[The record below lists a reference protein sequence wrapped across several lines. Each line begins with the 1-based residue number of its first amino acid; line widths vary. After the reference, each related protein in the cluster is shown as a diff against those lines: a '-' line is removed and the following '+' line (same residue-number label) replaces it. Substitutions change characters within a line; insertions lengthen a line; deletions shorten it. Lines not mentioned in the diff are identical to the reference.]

1 MGEITMASKY
11 ESKIGQIPCN
21 DQLVYSVLSNLENLQ
36 RFMDAIP
43 QDKVKELEITPDA
56 IRMKIDGM
64 AQKFTI
70 RIVEKEEYKTIKF
83 GVDNLPMDVNMWI
96 QLKQVAEQ
104 DTRIKLTIKA
114 DIPMM
119 FRMMFEKKLQQGLD
133 QAVDMLCQVPYA
145 SWA

>member
-1 MGEITMASKY
+1 MAAQY
-11 ESKIGQIPCN
+11 ESKIGQILYN
-21 DQLVYSVLSNLENLQ
+21 DKQIFAVLSNLENLQ
-36 RFMDAIP
+36 RFSEMLP
-43 QDKVKELEITPDA
+43 KDKVKDLEITSDY
-56 IRMKIDGM
+56 IRMKVDGL

-83 GVDNLPMDVNMWI
+83 GVENLPMNANMWI
-96 QLKQVAEQ
+96 QLKQVAEF

-119 FRMMFEKKLQQGLD
+119 FRMMLEKKLQQGLD

-145 SWA
+145 NWV

>member
-1 MGEITMASKY
+1 MAATKY
-11 ESKIGQIPCN
+11 ESKIGQIPYN
-21 DQLVYSVLSNLENLQ
+21 DQVVFAVLSNLENLN
-36 RFMDAIP
+36 RFGDLIP
-43 QDKVKELEITPDA
+43 KDKIKHLEITTDY
-56 IRMKIDGM
+56 IRMQVDGL

-70 RIVEKEEYKTIKF
+70 RIVEKEDNKTIKF
-83 GVDNLPMDVNMWI
+83 GVENLPMDANMWI

-114 DIPMM
+114 DVPMM

-145 SWA
+145 AWV

>member
-1 MGEITMASKY
+1 MAATKY
-11 ESKIGQIPCN
+11 ESKIGQILHN
-21 DQLVYSVLSNLENLQ
+21 DQVVYAVLSNLENLQ
-36 RFMDAIP
+36 RFSEMIP
-43 QDKVKELEITPDA
+43 KDKVKEMEITSDY
-56 IRMKIDGM
+56 IRIKVDGV

-83 GVDNLPMDVNMWI
+83 GVDNLPMDINMWI
-96 QLKQVAEQ
+96 QLKQMAEQ

-133 QAVDMLCQVPYA
+133 QAVDMLCQVPYNQ
-145 SWA
+145 WV

>member
-1 MGEITMASKY
+1 MAATKY
-11 ESKIGQIPCN
+11 ESKIGQIPHE
-21 DQLVYSVLSNLENLQ
+21 DKVVYAVLSNLENLQ
-36 RFMDAIP
+36 RFNEMIP
-43 QDKVKELEITPDA
+43 KDKVKEMEITADY
-56 IRMKIDGM
+56 IRIKIDGM

-83 GVDNLPMDVNMWI
+83 GVDNLPMDINMWI
-96 QLKQVAEQ
+96 QLKQMAEQ

-133 QAVDMLCQVPYA
+133 QAVDMLCQVPYNQ
-145 SWA
+145 WA

>member
-1 MGEITMASKY
+1 MAATKY
-11 ESKIGQIPCN
+11 ESKIGQILHN
-21 DQLVYSVLSNLENLQ
+21 DQVVYAVLSNLENLQ
-36 RFMDAIP
+36 RFSEMIP
-43 QDKVKELEITPDA
+43 KDKVKEMEITSDY
-56 IRMKIDGM
+56 IRIKVDGV

-83 GVDNLPMDVNMWI
+83 GVDNLPMDINMWI
-96 QLKQVAEQ
+96 QLKQMAEQ

-133 QAVDMLCQVPYA
+133 QAVEMLCQVPYNQ
-145 SWA
+145 WV

>member
-1 MGEITMASKY
+1 MAVTKY
-11 ESKIGQIPCN
+11 ESKIGQIPHE
-21 DQLVYSVLSNLENLQ
+21 DKVVYAVLSNLENLQ
-36 RFMDAIP
+36 RFSEMIP
-43 QDKVKELEITPDA
+43 KDKVKEMEITADY
-56 IRMKIDGM
+56 IRIKIDGM

-83 GVDNLPMDVNMWI
+83 GVDNLPMDINMWI
-96 QLKQVAEQ
+96 QLKQMAEQ

-133 QAVDMLCQVPYA
+133 QAVDMLCQVPYNQ
-145 SWA
+145 WA

>member
-1 MGEITMASKY
+1 MAATKY
-11 ESKIGQIPCN
+11 ESKIGQIPYN
-21 DQLVYSVLSNLENLQ
+21 DQVVFAVLSNLENLN
-36 RFMDAIP
+36 RFSDLIP
-43 QDKVKELEITPDA
+43 KDKIKHLEITTDY
-56 IRMKIDGM
+56 IRMQVDGL

-70 RIVEKEEYKTIKF
+70 RIVEKEDNKTIKF
-83 GVDNLPMDVNMWI
+83 GVENLPMDANMWI

-114 DIPMM
+114 DRPMM

-145 SWA
+145 AWV

>member
-1 MGEITMASKY
+1 MASKY
-11 ESKIGQIPCN
+11 ESKIGQIPYN

-56 IRMKIDGM
+56 IRMKIDGL

>member
-1 MGEITMASKY
+1 
-11 ESKIGQIPCN
+11 
-21 DQLVYSVLSNLENLQ
+21 
-36 RFMDAIP
+36 MDLN
-43 QDKVKELEITPDA
+43 KVKELEVTTDY
-56 IRMKIDGM
+56 IRMQVDGL

-83 GVDNLPMDVNMWI
+83 GVDNIPMAVNMWI
-96 QLKQVAEQ
+96 QLKQVEEL

-133 QAVDMLCQVPYA
+133 QAVDMLCQVPYNN
-145 SWA
+145 WI

>member
-1 MGEITMASKY
+1 MAATKY
-11 ESKIGQIPCN
+11 ESKIGQIPHG
-21 DQLVYSVLSNLENLQ
+21 DKVVYAVLSNLENLQ
-36 RFMDAIP
+36 RFSEMIP
-43 QDKVKELEITPDA
+43 KDKVKEMEITADY
-56 IRMKIDGM
+56 IRIKIDGM

-83 GVDNLPMDVNMWI
+83 GVDNLPMDINMWI
-96 QLKQVAEQ
+96 QLKQMAEQ

-133 QAVDMLCQVPYA
+133 QAVDMLCQVPYNQ
-145 SWA
+145 WA

>member
-1 MGEITMASKY
+1 MAAKY
-11 ESKIGQIPCN
+11 ESKIGQIPYN
-21 DQLVYSVLSNLENLQ
+21 DQVVFAVLSNLNNLQ
-36 RFMDAIP
+36 RFTDAIP
-43 QDKVKELEITPDA
+43 QDKVKELEITTDA
-56 IRMKIDGM
+56 IRMKIDGL

-70 RIVEKEEYKTIKF
+70 RIVEKEPYKTIKF
-83 GVDNLPMDVNMWI
+83 GVENLPMEANLWI

-133 QAVDMLCQVPYA
+133 QAVDMLCQVPYNQ
-145 SWA
+145 WA

>member
-1 MGEITMASKY
+1 MAATKY
-11 ESKIGQIPCN
+11 ESKIGQILHE
-21 DQLVYSVLSNLENLQ
+21 DKVVYAVLSNLENLQ
-36 RFMDAIP
+36 RFSEMIP
-43 QDKVKELEITPDA
+43 KDKVKEMEITADY
-56 IRMKIDGM
+56 IRIKIDGM

-83 GVDNLPMDVNMWI
+83 GVDNLPMDINMWI
-96 QLKQVAEQ
+96 QLKQMAEQ

-133 QAVDMLCQVPYA
+133 QAVDMLCQVPYNQ
-145 SWA
+145 WA

>member
-1 MGEITMASKY
+1 MAATKY
-11 ESKIGQIPCN
+11 ESKIGQIPYN
-21 DQLVYSVLSNLENLQ
+21 DQVVFAVLSNLENLN
-36 RFMDAIP
+36 RFSDLIP
-43 QDKVKELEITPDA
+43 KDKIKHLEITTDY
-56 IRMKIDGM
+56 IRMQVDGL

-70 RIVEKEEYKTIKF
+70 RIVEKEENKTIKF
-83 GVDNLPMDVNMWI
+83 GVENLPMDANMWI

-133 QAVDMLCQVPYA
+133 QAVAMLCQVPYA
-145 SWA
+145 AWV

>member
-1 MGEITMASKY
+1 MAAKY
-11 ESKIGQIPCN
+11 ESKIGQIPYN
-21 DQLVYSVLSNLENLQ
+21 DQVVYAVLSNLNNLQ
-36 RFMDAIP
+36 RFTDAIP
-43 QDKVKELEITPDA
+43 KDKVKDLEITTDA
-56 IRMKIDGM
+56 IRMKIDGL

-70 RIVEKEEYKTIKF
+70 RIVEKEPYKTIKF
-83 GVDNLPMDVNMWI
+83 GVENLPMEANLWI

-133 QAVDMLCQVPYA
+133 QAVDMLCQVPYNQ
-145 SWA
+145 WA